1 MAQSIPDQ
9 TKAAVGAP
17 SSVRVGTV
25 ASLNPLVITVQGVP
39 FQTVG
44 TLQSYVPQV
53 GDAVALLGQSPTSG
67 SDPTSWL
74 ALGGLSVQGQQ
85 VFIASLSPSVNLPAS
100 LILMGGTTITFTTTG
115 ASTLVQAWYTAD
127 LESIGGTLTSCNMR
141 PQVDGVDLP
150 NQSFITYDMPVI
162 NTGRFTM
169 SQQTFFT
176 VGPGTHTID
185 LWAIAGVAGQIRAAA
200 DSTSLMITVHG

>member
-1 MAQSIPDQ
+1 MVQSIPDQ
-9 TKAAVGAP
+9 TKAAIGAP

-44 TLQSYVPQV
+44 TLKSYVPQV

-74 ALGGLSVQGQQ
+74 AMGGLSVNGQQ
-85 VFIASLSPSVNLPAS
+85 HFIASLTSSINLVVAS
-100 LILMGGTTITFTTTG
+100 TVLGGTAITFTTTN
-115 ASTLVQAWYTAD
+115 ASTLVQAWYSAD
-127 LESIGGTLTSCNMR
+127 LESVGGTLTQATVR
-141 PQVDGVDLP
+141 PFVDGAALP
-150 NQSFITYDMPVI
+150 SQTLIVYDMPVI
-162 NTGRFTM
+162 NDGRFTLG
-169 SQQTFFT
+169 QQTFFT

-185 LWAIAGVAGQIRAAA
+185 LRSSAGVANQIRASAA
-200 DSTSLMITVHG
+200 STSIMITVHG

>member
-1 MAQSIPDQ
+1 
-9 TKAAVGAP
+9 
-17 SSVRVGTV
+17 
-25 ASLNPLVITVQGVP
+25 LNPLVITVQGVP

-44 TLQSYVPQV
+44 TLQSYIPQV
-53 GDAVALLGQSPTSG
+53 GDSVALLGQSPTSG

-74 ALGGLSVQGQQ
+74 ALGKVTSGGQQ
-85 VFIASLSPSVNLPAS
+85 IFLSSLSPSVNLPAS
-100 LILMGGTTITFTTTG
+100 LILMGGTTINFTTTA

-127 LESIGGTLTSCNMR
+127 LESIGALLTSCNMR

-150 NQSFITYDMPVI
+150 TQSFITYNMPIVSV
-162 NTGRFTM
+162 GRFTM

-176 VGPGTHTID
+176 VGPGAHTID